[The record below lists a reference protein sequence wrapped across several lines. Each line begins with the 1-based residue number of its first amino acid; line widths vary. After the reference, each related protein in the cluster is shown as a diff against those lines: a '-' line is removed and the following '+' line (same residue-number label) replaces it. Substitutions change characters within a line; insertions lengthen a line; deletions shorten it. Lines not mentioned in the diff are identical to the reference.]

1 MNNLL
6 KNFIFI
12 LLIFLII
19 SGVFTL
25 FSQPATK
32 QKELSLTQL
41 VQEINQAKIKKITVS
56 GSDLFI
62 EYQDDSTARSLK
74 ETETALSQSLINYGA
89 DKEKLNGVSIDI
101 KKEGGLTTWLGPI
114 LILLPLLLFGV
125 FFWMIF

>member
-1 MNNLL
+1 MKLKLHLHPSLTLGHSKNMNNLL

-62 EYQDDSTARSLK
+62 EYQDGSAARSLK

-89 DKEKLNGVSIDI
+89 DKEKL
-101 KKEGGLTTWLGPI
+101 K
-114 LILLPLLLFGV
+114 
-125 FFWMIF
+125 